1 MDVIYYYCF
10 LFYKNIVKDDEPYA
24 TTVWILGFGEGFF
37 LSAIS
42 DIISTK
48 IFCYD
53 LIKYSMLPIIGMT
66 LLFNYFYFNKSGRAK
81 KIVKEKP
88 VFFGSHKISIMI
100 TTFFLII
107 LISTMFWGPLYAKH
121 LLDINCGSR
130 LK

>member
-66 LLFNYFYFNKSGRAK
+66 LLFNYFYFNKPGRAK
-81 KIVKEKP
+81 KIIEEKP
-88 VFFGSHKISIMI
+88 VFFSNHKISIVL
-100 TTFFLII
+100 TSLFFII
-107 LISTMFWGPLYAKH
+107 LSSSMFLGAFYTKY
-121 LLDINCGSR
+121 LLETYCG
-130 LK
+130 K